1 MTKEMILSLN
11 GDTFQDLKRDFD
23 TVLNRTVGNMTM
35 KGAEDATITL
45 KLDLSLEKSSVG
57 VGNGVQE
64 VTIPSFKHTISSVMQ
79 VKEKM
84 TGQLAGEYGMV
95 WDENEER
102 WVLRKIDNGQM
113 NLFDY
118 EEGGQV
124 IDAEYSEV
132 NGLPEGQRGLPESTE
147 NGEGDYPTEDA
158 ENEPDDAEGFEKPSV
173 LPQDD
178 TNTPFGWLCQFIG
191 EDLNITESMG
201 NYTVRTSANKVVLS
215 SATGVD
221 SPFYCP
227 AEKLAPHVGHQ
238 VVCAG
243 YGEDAIVNVSIEC
256 EDCSTVLFDLD
267 APETELL
274 TDEETAEAAADM
286 AEGDAAE
293 EDTAEEDENRYEYET
308 PEE

>member
-1 MTKEMILSLN
+1 MTREMILSLN
-11 GDTFQDLKRDFD
+11 EDTFQDLKRDFD

-35 KGAEDATITL
+35 KGAQDATITL

-57 VGNGVQE
+57 VGNGVKE
-64 VTIPSFKHTISSVMQ
+64 VTIPGFKHTISSVMQ
-79 VKEKM
+79 VKERM
-84 TGQLAGEYGMV
+84 TGQLTGQYAMV

-113 NLFDY
+113 DLFDY
-118 EEGGQV
+118 EEDSQIV
-124 IDAEYSEV
+124 DVEYSEV
-132 NGLPEGQRGLPESTE
+132 KALAEGQRGLPESTE
-147 NGEGDYPTEDA
+147 ESGGDYPTEEA
-158 ENEPDDAEGFEKPSV
+158 ENEPDDAEGFENSTV

-178 TNTPFGWLCQFIG
+178 TGTPFGWLCQFIG
-191 EDLNITESMG
+191 EELNITESMG
-201 NYTVRTSANKVVLS
+201 NYTVRTSTNKVVLS

-221 SPFYCP
+221 SPFHCS

-243 YGEDAIVNVSIEC
+243 YGEDAIVNVSVEC

-267 APETELL
+267 APETEDEPMS
-274 TDEETAEAAADM
+274 DEEIIEAMDAAADI
-286 AEGDAAE
+286 
-293 EDTAEEDENRYEYET
+293 EDEADETEDESYEYET

>member
-1 MTKEMILSLN
+1 MNKDMILSLN
-11 GDTFQDLKRDFD
+11 ADTFQNLKSDFD
-23 TVLNRTVGNMTM
+23 TILNRTIGNMTM
-35 KGAEDATITL
+35 KGADDATITL
-45 KLDLSLEKSSVG
+45 KLGVSLEKETVSTTDG
-57 VGNGVQE
+57 IKE
-64 VTIPSFKHTISSVMQ
+64 VTKPTFKHDISSVMQ
-79 VKEKM
+79 VKDKM
-84 TGQLAGEYGMV
+84 TGQFKGEYGMV

-113 NLFDY
+113 DLFDY

-132 NGLPEGQRGLPESTE
+132 NGLPDGQRGLPEGAD

-201 NYTVRTSANKVVLS
+201 NYTVRTGANKVVLS

-267 APETELL
+267 APEIEDKPLSD
-274 TDEETAEAAADM
+274 DEIAEAMDAAADIM
-286 AEGDAAE
+286 DEADE
-293 EDTAEEDENRYEYET
+293 TEDESYEYET

>member
-1 MTKEMILSLN
+1 MTKDMILSMN
-11 GDTFQDLKRDFD
+11 GDTFRDLKRDFD
-23 TVLNRTVGNMTM
+23 TILNRTIGNMTM

-45 KLDLSLEKSSVG
+45 KLDLSLEKGSVR
-57 VGNGVQE
+57 VGNGIQE

-79 VKEKM
+79 VKDKM
-84 TGQLAGEYGMV
+84 TGQFSGEYGMV
-95 WDENEER
+95 WDDKEQR

-113 NLFDY
+113 DLFDF
-118 EEGGQV
+118 GADGDV
-124 IDAEYSEV
+124 VDAEYSEV

-147 NGEGDYPTEDA
+147 NDEDDYPTEDA
-158 ENEPDDAEGFEKPSV
+158 GNEPDAAEGFEKPSV

-201 NYTVRTSANKVVLS
+201 NYTVRTSTNKVVLS

-227 AEKLAPHVGHQ
+227 AEKLAPHVGHS

-243 YGEDAIVNVSIEC
+243 YGADDIVNVSIEC

-267 APETELL
+267 APETEDKPLS
-274 TDEETAEAAADM
+274 DEEIAEAMDAAADIVD
-286 AEGDAAE
+286 ETE
-293 EDTAEEDENRYEYET
+293 EAEDESYEYET

>member
-1 MTKEMILSLN
+1 MNKDMILSLN
-11 GDTFQDLKRDFD
+11 ADTFQNLKSDFD
-23 TVLNRTVGNMTM
+23 TILNRTIGNMTM
-35 KGAEDATITL
+35 KGADDATITL
-45 KLDLSLEKSSVG
+45 KLGVSLEKETVSTTEG
-57 VGNGVQE
+57 IKE
-64 VTIPSFKHTISSVMQ
+64 VTKPTFKHDISSVMQ
-79 VKEKM
+79 VKDKM
-84 TGQLAGEYGMV
+84 TGQFKGEYGMV

-113 NLFDY
+113 DLFDY
-118 EEGGQV
+118 EESSQI

-132 NGLPEGQRGLPESTE
+132 AGLPEGQRGLPESTE
-147 NGEGDYPTEDA
+147 NDEGDYPTEDA
-158 ENEPDDAEGFEKPSV
+158 GNEPDAAEGFEKPSV

-267 APETELL
+267 APETEDKPLSD
-274 TDEETAEAAADM
+274 DEIAEAMDAAADIVDE
-286 AEGDAAE
+286 ADEA
-293 EDTAEEDENRYEYET
+293 EDESYEYET

>member
-1 MTKEMILSLN
+1 MNKEMILSLN
-11 GDTFQDLKRDFD
+11 GNTFQRLKQDFD
-23 TVLNRTVGNMTM
+23 AVLNRTVGNMTM
-35 KGAEDATITL
+35 KGAEDATITM

-57 VGNGVQE
+57 AGNGVQE

-84 TGQLAGEYGMV
+84 TGQLAGEYSMV
-95 WDENEER
+95 WDEDEEY
-102 WVLRKIDNGQM
+102 WVLRKIENGQM
-113 NLFDY
+113 DLFDDDENGRY
-118 EEGGQV
+118 IDADYNEIFALPKGEGG
-124 IDAEYSEV
+124 
-132 NGLPEGQRGLPESTE
+132 
-147 NGEGDYPTEDA
+147 
-158 ENEPDDAEGFEKPSV
+158 EPDDAGEFEERST
-173 LPQDD
+173 LPQNG

-201 NYTVRTSANKVVLS
+201 NYTVRTSTNKVVLS

-243 YGEDAIVNVSIEC
+243 YGEDAIVKVSIEC

-293 EDTAEEDENRYEYET
+293 EDENGYEYET

>member
-1 MTKEMILSLN
+1 MNKDMILSLN
-11 GDTFQDLKRDFD
+11 ADTFQNLKSDFD
-23 TVLNRTVGNMTM
+23 TILNRTIGNMTM
-35 KGAEDATITL
+35 KGADDATITL
-45 KLDLSLEKSSVG
+45 KLGVSLEKETVSTTDG
-57 VGNGVQE
+57 IKE
-64 VTIPSFKHTISSVMQ
+64 VTKPTFKHDISSVMQ
-79 VKEKM
+79 VKDKM
-84 TGQLAGEYGMV
+84 TGQFKGEYGMV

-113 NLFDY
+113 DLFDY
-118 EEGGQV
+118 EEGGQI

-132 NGLPEGQRGLPESTE
+132 NGLPEGQRGLPESAE
-147 NGEGDYPTEDA
+147 NDEGDYPAKDA

-201 NYTVRTSANKVVLS
+201 NYTVRTSTNKVVLS

-267 APETELL
+267 APKTELL
-274 TDEETAEAAADM
+274 AEEETVEATADM

-293 EDTAEEDENRYEYET
+293 EDATEEDENSYEYET

>member
-1 MTKEMILSLN
+1 M
-11 GDTFQDLKRDFD
+11 
-23 TVLNRTVGNMTM
+23 
-35 KGAEDATITL
+35 
-45 KLDLSLEKSSVG
+45 
-57 VGNGVQE
+57 
-64 VTIPSFKHTISSVMQ
+64 
-79 VKEKM
+79 
-84 TGQLAGEYGMV
+84 
-95 WDENEER
+95 
-102 WVLRKIDNGQM
+102 
-113 NLFDY
+113 
-118 EEGGQV
+118 
-124 IDAEYSEV
+124 
-132 NGLPEGQRGLPESTE
+132 
-147 NGEGDYPTEDA
+147 
-158 ENEPDDAEGFEKPSV
+158 

-201 NYTVRTSANKVVLS
+201 NYTVRTGANKVVLS

-267 APETELL
+267 APEIEDKPLSD
-274 TDEETAEAAADM
+274 DEIAEAMDAAADIM
-286 AEGDAAE
+286 DEADE
-293 EDTAEEDENRYEYET
+293 TEDESYEYET